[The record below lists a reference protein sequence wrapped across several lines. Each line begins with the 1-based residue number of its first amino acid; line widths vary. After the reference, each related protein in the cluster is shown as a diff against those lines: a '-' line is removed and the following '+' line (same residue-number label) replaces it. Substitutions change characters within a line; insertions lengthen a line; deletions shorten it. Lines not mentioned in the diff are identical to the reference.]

1 MSSMNRIMSAV
12 SALFVVSLF
21 VLGALAL
28 VADNSEAALFPK
40 NVRGYVKDNVGN
52 PVQNAPVTI
61 NIRWAYD
68 NDIIRAT
75 YTATTGTDGLYS
87 KSVLGADWDVGDLIE
102 VIATNP
108 HNSDQEDNSALADN
122 TAMQYIDVTFPY
134 EIPEFG
140 IGFLGLVLAGAAAA
154 AVGVALLVFWKRK

>member
-1 MSSMNRIMSAV
+1 MSSMRRTLSV
-12 SALFVVSLF
+12 LSGLFTVSLF
-21 VLGALAL
+21 VLAALTI
-28 VADNSEAALFPK
+28 VADDSEAATWPL
-40 NVRGYVKDNVGN
+40 NVRGYIRDNVGN

-75 YTATTGTDGLYS
+75 YTATAGTDGLYS
-87 KSVLGADWDVGDLIE
+87 RSIMAADWDIGDLIE

-108 HNSDQEDNSALADN
+108 LNSDQESASEVAEN
-122 TAMQYIDVTFPY
+122 TAVQNIDVTFPY

-140 IGFLGLVLAGAAAA
+140 IGFWGLVAAGFAVA

>member
-1 MSSMNRIMSAV
+1 MKRVLSAL

-21 VLGALAL
+21 VIGALAI
-28 VADNSEAALFPK
+28 VADNSEASLFPK
-40 NVRGYVKDNVGN
+40 NVRGYVRDNVGN

-61 NIRWAYD
+61 NVRWAFD

-75 YTATTGTDGLYS
+75 YTTTAGTDGLYS

-108 HNSDQEDNSALADN
+108 LNSDQEDNSAIADN

-140 IGFLGLVLAGAAAA
+140 IGFLGMLAAGIAVA
-154 AVGVALLVFWKRK
+154 AVGVALFVFWKRK